1 MLIAKVTS
9 DHKMGPL
16 WMILLSTP
24 LIISACFLPE
34 ELLSS
39 NNEKMISLPE
49 INSTYDACTN
59 SIHNLDVD
67 SKVVTRDGDT
77 NSINNLDGE
86 HKFLDIENDPNINP
100 ILVSEMKYKAVT
112 QDENA
117 NITQIHRSDMKS
129 KSLIIVEDTDIPKH
143 YSNMT
148 SRDVLQG
155 WEAST
160 PPIEKSP
167 VKSRGVLQGWEVNT
181 PPIQKSPVKSRD
193 VLQGWEANTPPI
205 QKSPVKSRAVPLV
218 WNELAESNCSQVLY
232 VGSSQ
237 QVEFYFPSS
246 YPRNSYCIVILRGPM
261 EHKLVL
267 MLMDTRT
274 GDHLISCDQDAVHV
288 YSLNQGLLT
297 FKDQLCNGS
306 SPGVVTDGNIALL
319 TFNTVRESTRGFNV
333 NLQIVSNSAVDNTN
347 NQYQHGHSSF
357 SPHPVEETRLSKE
370 QTGEFAPG
378 PQLPGTPDSPTHFL
392 FTVASLAIATTHVLK
407 VLYLHLLKPDPYSL
421 WAVQFLGQF
430 PGHCKVMAR
439 LNSELHNVCSTLK
452 GESPLLAREKIYELI
467 KAQWGA
473 FLGTHPVDRQRSG
486 HFQNQL
492 TIALE
497 NWVVNC
503 LHEVLFPLVCAHYQL
518 EDEHILTRA
527 IDLASAGVTA
537 DQLGAPQHFA
547 VPLPAALVCFGSLD
561 PRRSFSIRLWA
572 QARNRDVKFME
583 DVKSRLIA
591 SPQMDQDIDMRGED
605 STQARRFVDIDL
617 PPTCHAEYKPI
628 ICYEDGEDEVFFG
641 FDNTVEAYVPSPDGS
656 GEDGDIS
663 FTPDD
668 TVPNIDVVELA
679 SLDTLTCPVDKLT
692 CLHTVVDLIFAQI
705 KAAIGD
711 AHCTDDTFITE
722 ENHFPTMTTDDL
734 IPLLITVIIQAKPI
748 HAASNLFYVEN
759 FQWTLSPNDAVRQTN
774 NLKKLFSFSLVTFK
788 AALQELLQLNPDHLR
803 PRNEKVL
810 HELGIDDLI
819 EVSSKVC
826 ERLSRYGS
834 TQAWSPLDKHLQRT
848 IAMIEASTL
857 EADLPTH
864 SSTSNLEK
872 TQFR

>member
-1 MLIAKVTS
+1 MESLTYQS
-9 DHKMGPL
+9 DAT
-16 WMILLSTP
+16 LS
-24 LIISACFLPE
+24 
-34 ELLSS
+34 
-39 NNEKMISLPE
+39 
-49 INSTYDACTN
+49 D
-59 SIHNLDVD
+59 
-67 SKVVTRDGDT
+67 R
-77 NSINNLDGE
+77 
-86 HKFLDIENDPNINP
+86 
-100 ILVSEMKYKAVT
+100 
-112 QDENA
+112 
-117 NITQIHRSDMKS
+117 
-129 KSLIIVEDTDIPKH
+129 
-143 YSNMT
+143 
-148 SRDVLQG
+148 
-155 WEAST
+155 
-160 PPIEKSP
+160 
-167 VKSRGVLQGWEVNT
+167 
-181 PPIQKSPVKSRD
+181 
-193 VLQGWEANTPPI
+193 
-205 QKSPVKSRAVPLV
+205 
-218 WNELAESNCSQVLY
+218 
-232 VGSSQ
+232 
-237 QVEFYFPSS
+237 
-246 YPRNSYCIVILRGPM
+246 
-261 EHKLVL
+261 
-267 MLMDTRT
+267 
-274 GDHLISCDQDAVHV
+274 
-288 YSLNQGLLT
+288 
-297 FKDQLCNGS
+297 LCNGS
-306 SPGVVTDGNIALL
+306 SPGVVTDGNIAIL

-347 NQYQHGHSSF
+347 NQYQY
-357 SPHPVEETRLSKE
+357 VTRTLEHLPSLSKLSIE
-370 QTGEFAPG
+370 QAGEFAPG
-378 PQLPGTPDSPTHFL
+378 PHLPGTPHLPKHFL
-392 FTVASLAIATTHVLK
+392 FTVASLAIATTHVH
-407 VLYLHLLKPDPYSL
+407 YLQTYPRQNR
-421 WAVQFLGQF
+421 AVQFLGQF

-439 LNSELHNVCSTLK
+439 LNSELHNVCATLK

-503 LHEVLFPLVCAHYQL
+503 LHELLFPLVCEHYQL

-547 VPLPAALVCFGSLD
+547 VPLPAA
-561 PRRSFSIRLWA
+561 
-572 QARNRDVKFME
+572 
-583 DVKSRLIA
+583 
-591 SPQMDQDIDMRGED
+591 
-605 STQARRFVDIDL
+605 
-617 PPTCHAEYKPI
+617 
-628 ICYEDGEDEVFFG
+628 
-641 FDNTVEAYVPSPDGS
+641 
-656 GEDGDIS
+656 
-663 FTPDD
+663 
-668 TVPNIDVVELA
+668 VVELA

-759 FQWTLSPNDAVRQTN
+759 FQWTLSPNDAV
-774 NLKKLFSFSLVTFK
+774 SLVTFK

-826 ERLSRYGS
+826 ERLSLYGS

-864 SSTSNLEK
+864 SSTSNIEK
-872 TQFR
+872 PQFRRKRIEKVELEEVNPHFLEGRVENHLGKPLPTVHPTDIQTLISLSSAVKLNMTNALANYATEVGVADGSCTKQCVDDRKDGGLNAGACEGDRLRLRLRLPPPPAWDGAGIRLAIFTFPPPPVLPTLDAEDRLLPVTSLALNNTATNSTASRSLPTPFYLDSRGTVVAASFPTTELRPATAPDHPNRKGWGGIATALLQLAFFSRMRMYRYGIEWSSDKTASYSPPEDTKVQSIKRGWRSLRHIT

>member
-1 MLIAKVTS
+1 MKGKTNDTCRQSLSRRTDVYT
-9 DHKMGPL
+9 PL
-16 WMILLSTP
+16 SLPRGMILLSTP

-39 NNEKMISLPE
+39 NKEKVISLPE
-49 INSTYDACTN
+49 FNSTYDACTN

-67 SKVVTRDGDT
+67 SKVVTREGDT

-86 HKFLDIENDPNINP
+86 HIENDPNINP
-100 ILVSEMKYKAVT
+100 ILVSEMKFKAVT

-117 NITQIHRSDMKS
+117 NITQIRRSDMKY
-129 KSLIIVEDTDIPKH
+129 KSLIFVEDTDIPKH
-143 YSNMT
+143 YSNIK
-148 SRDVLQG
+148 SRDVLQDWEANTPQIQKSTVKSKDVLQDWEANTPQIQKSPVKSKDVLRDWEANTPQIQKSTVKSRDVLQDWEANTPQIQKSPVNSKDVLQG
-155 WEAST
+155 WEAS
-160 PPIEKSP
+160 
-167 VKSRGVLQGWEVNT
+167 
-181 PPIQKSPVKSRD
+181 
-193 VLQGWEANTPPI
+193 TPPI

-274 GDHLISCDQDAVHV
+274 GDQLISCDQDAVRV

-306 SPGVVTDGNIALL
+306 SPGVVTDGNIAIL

-333 NLQIVSNSAVDNTN
+333 NLQIVSNSAVENTN
-347 NQYQHGHSSF
+347 NQYQY
-357 SPHPVEETRLSKE
+357 VTRTLEHLPSLSKLSIE
-370 QTGEFAPG
+370 QAGEFAPG
-378 PQLPGTPDSPTHFL
+378 PHLPGTPHLPKHFL
-392 FTVASLAIATTHVLK
+392 FTVVSLAIATTHVHYGHQNVILPPNPI
-407 VLYLHLLKPDPYSL
+407 LRHLHPPITNLTHNPLLIHYKSCPTSDVSAHQGVR
-421 WAVQFLGQF
+421 AVQFLGQF

-439 LNSELHNVCSTLK
+439 LNSELHNVCATLK
-452 GESPLLAREKIYELI
+452 GESPLLAREKMYELI

-547 VPLPAALVCFGSLD
+547 VPLPAA
-561 PRRSFSIRLWA
+561 
-572 QARNRDVKFME
+572 
-583 DVKSRLIA
+583 
-591 SPQMDQDIDMRGED
+591 
-605 STQARRFVDIDL
+605 
-617 PPTCHAEYKPI
+617 
-628 ICYEDGEDEVFFG
+628 
-641 FDNTVEAYVPSPDGS
+641 
-656 GEDGDIS
+656 
-663 FTPDD
+663 
-668 TVPNIDVVELA
+668 VVELA

-759 FQWTLSPNDAVRQTN
+759 FQWTLSPNDAV
-774 NLKKLFSFSLVTFK
+774 SLVTFK

-826 ERLSRYGS
+826 ERLSLYGS

-864 SSTSNLEK
+864 SSTSNIEK
-872 TQFR
+872 PQFR